1 MKIAFF
7 LIMVTQ
13 LLLGEVSYTSIWL
26 MNERASLFDLGMLK
40 TRITNRESWIPQLL
54 DQVDSNKLHLNKNI
68 TDGMVVY
75 HLRDDTIIVGVY
87 LLGKPSRDLCIDTLL
102 KYKEIIISK
111 KLSISYR
118 HSILAKPFLHDGYS
132 MQNQPENIN
141 EELSKRFIFKVEI
154 AQSAR
159 FNSARISCSTTVD
172 TDSVSY
178 IEMDGY
184 EYNQNKFKYYDTK
197 QLNNKKRIEL
207 LKGLADGIL

>member
-26 MNERASLFDLGMLK
+26 MNERSSLFDLGMLK
-40 TRITNRESWIPQLL
+40 TRITNRESWTPKLL
-54 DQVDSNKLHLNKNI
+54 EQIDSNKLHLNKNI
-68 TDGMVVY
+68 SDGTVVY
-75 HLRDDTIIVGVY
+75 HLRNDTITVGVY
-87 LLGKPSRDLCIDTLL
+87 LLGKPSRDLCSDTLL

-111 KLSISYR
+111 KLSMSYR
-118 HSILAKPFLHDGYS
+118 HSILTKPFLHDGYS
-132 MQNQPENIN
+132 MPNQPENIN
-141 EELSKRFIFKVEI
+141 EEFSKRFIFKVEI
-154 AQSAR
+154 TQLAR

-172 TDSVSY
+172 TDSISY
-178 IEMDGY
+178 TEMDGY
-184 EYNQNKFKYYDTK
+184 EYNQNRFKYYDTK